1 MSRAKVL
8 LFLGLLACLFVA
20 GFFLPVLAWVKAFA
34 LWVQGAGWVGAAAF
48 FLIYVLA
55 TVLALPALPMTLVA
69 GIIYGPVLGTLLMS
83 PSSVA
88 GATAAFLLG
97 RTVLRRSVTAK
108 MAASPRLA
116 SLDAA
121 VAKEGWRLVAL
132 LRLSPLIPFN
142 LLNYALGTTGIALG
156 PYVLASFIAM
166 LPATFLFVS
175 AGSALGSVA
184 GLGAKVALPRWML
197 FLTLGATLAVTWRVG
212 LLARKALAKSF
223 DGPTGAP

>member
-8 LFLGLLACLFVA
+8 LFLGCLAGLFVA

-108 MAASPRLA
+108 LAASPRLA
-116 SLDAA
+116 ALDGA

-156 PYVLASFIAM
+156 PYVLASFLAM

-184 GLGAKVALPRWML
+184 GLGAKVAMPRWLL
-197 FLTLGATLAVTWRVG
+197 FLALGATLAVTWRVG

-223 DGPTGAP
+223 ADSAEAP

>member
-1 MSRAKVL
+1 MPRAKVP
-8 LFLGLLACLFVA
+8 LFLLVLASLFVA

-34 LWVQGAGWVGAAAF
+34 LWMQGAGWTGAAAF

-55 TVLALPALPMTLVA
+55 TVLALPALPLTLVA
-69 GIIYGPVLGTLLMS
+69 GVIYGPALGTALVS

-97 RTVLRRSVTAK
+97 RTVLRRRVMAK

-116 SLDAA
+116 ALDGA
-121 VAKEGWRLVAL
+121 VAQEGWRLVAL

-156 PYVLASFIAM
+156 PYVLASFVAM

-175 AGSALGSVA
+175 AGAALGSVA
-184 GLGAKVALPRWML
+184 GLGAKVATPRWL
-197 FLTLGATLAVTWRVG
+197 LLLAIGATLAVTWRVG
-212 LLARKALAKSF
+212 LLARRALGKSF
-223 DGPTGAP
+223 EGTGTGP